1 MEIKQILFILYALI
15 LVFAIMQLAS
25 GSIGFF
31 VLNCILIVFVIVLE
45 TLEKRSGGILTRDKS
60 K

>member
-31 VLNCILIVFVIVLE
+31 VLNCILIVFVIALE

>member
-15 LVFAIMQLAS
+15 LVFATMQLAS